1 MEAVE
6 YLLKA
11 ASHVG
16 NLTNS
21 KIEQIQGI
29 MRRSRTLALN
39 AAIESA
45 RAGAAGQGFSV
56 VANEMKTI
64 SDEITGLASSLQ
76 GELKEQLEQLNHNAT
91 VATSELRKVQGERLA
106 DLAHNAV
113 EIADRNLFERTC
125 DVRWWATDPAVW
137 ECAADPHSKTK
148 QEHASHRLGVI
159 LGSYT
164 VYLDLWIADTTGKVI
179 SNGRPS
185 RYPHVAGRDVSRTQ
199 WFQEAI
205 STQDGTEFAVADISR
220 EPALD
225 NAMTATYSTAIRA
238 GGDTNG
244 EVIGVLGIFFDWS
257 SQAKDIVEG
266 IRLSPEEWKRTRCFL
281 IDSKHRI
288 IASSDGD
295 GILSDHFPLDVSR
308 GTQGHY
314 SIDDQVLVGYALTP
328 GYETYAG
335 LGWYG
340 VITQWEET

>member
-11 ASHVG
+11 AGHVE
-16 NLTNS
+16 TITDS

-45 RAGAAGQGFSV
+45 RAGTAGQGFSV

-76 GELKEQLEQLNHNAT
+76 GELRDQLEELNHNASI
-91 VATSELRKVQGERLA
+91 ATSELRKVRGERLA

-113 EIADRNLFERTC
+113 EIADRNLYERSC
-125 DVRWWATDPAVW
+125 DVRWWSTDPAVW
-137 ECAADPHSKTK
+137 ECAADPHAKEK
-148 QEHASHRLGVI
+148 QEHASERLGVI
-159 LGSYT
+159 LQSYT
-164 VYLDLWIADTTGKVI
+164 VYLDLWIADTFGKVI
-179 SNGRPS
+179 ANGRPS
-185 RYPHVAGRDVSRTQ
+185 RYQKVVGRDVSNTQ
-199 WFQEAI
+199 WFREALA
-205 STQDGTEFAVADISR
+205 THDGTEFAVADISR

-225 NAMTATYSTAIRA
+225 NAVTATYSTAIRA
-238 GGDTNG
+238 GGETNG

-257 SQAKDIVEG
+257 AQAKDIVEG
-266 IRLSPEEWKRTRCFL
+266 IRLSPEEWEKTRCLL

-288 IASSDGD
+288 IAASDGE

-308 GTQGHY
+308 GSQGHY
-314 SIDDQVLVGYALTP
+314 AIDGQFLVGYALTP

-340 VITQWEET
+340 VITQWDT